1 MTLRL
6 NGDSSGFT
14 EIKAPNA
21 AGDNSITLPTSNGGA
36 NQLLQNGGTAGSL
49 QYTSA
54 VGGLHYDS
62 AGRLLVGTSSYS
74 QSTTAAFKGG
84 YGNVGNPGRVALLR
98 GYSFIQGN
106 NLNAEVGRIIFA
118 DDNGDGDGAQIR
130 ANIDGTSWS
139 TTSKPTR
146 LDFFTTGSGEVSPT
160 ARVAI
165 GSDGALKLLAGCP
178 GIDFSAT
185 QPAGDAGTT
194 MSTETLDSYEEG
206 DWTPAVK
213 DAGNQGTWSVTP
225 QRCRYLKVGR
235 MVSISGVLTG
245 IGYSTSAPSPSS
257 YLQITGM
264 PFTKVNGSFSCG
276 PARVNHLTFG
286 DTSYLNIE
294 PITGSAT
301 NIMYLR
307 RSINGSG
314 GADFQATSIANGSAA
329 IVFQLTYEADDA

>member
-54 VGGLHYDS
+54 GGGLHYDS

-98 GYSFIQGN
+98 GYSVIQGN
-106 NLNAEVGRIIFA
+106 NVNAEVGRIIFA

-139 TTSKPTR
+139 TSSKPTR
-146 LDFFTTGSGEVSPT
+146 LEFYTTGSGGVSPT
-160 ARVAI
+160 ARLSI
-165 GSDGALKLLAGCP
+165 GSNGALKLLAGCP
-178 GIDFSAT
+178 GIDFSGIQTNGANS
-185 QPAGDAGTT
+185 D
-194 MSTETLDSYEEG
+194 SETLDHYEEG
-206 DWTPAVK
+206 TWTP
-213 DAGNQGTWSVTP
+213 TP
-225 QRCRYLKVGR
+225 THGSSLATSTEGRYTRIGD
-235 MVSISGVLTG
+235 MVWVNGLISNMDDLTTNSNIL
-245 IGYSTSAPSPSS
+245 IGG
-257 YLQITGM
+257 L
-264 PFTKVNGSFSCG
+264 PFTSGATNYSAGAPLHRNVTVTAGGNLVLYIGPSATQIQIWESVNGANYNQKKHTHLLASNQLIFSLYY
-276 PARVNHLTFG
+276 R
-286 DTSYLNIE
+286 
-294 PITGSAT
+294 ITA
-301 NIMYLR
+301 
-307 RSINGSG
+307 
-314 GADFQATSIANGSAA
+314 
-329 IVFQLTYEADDA
+329 